1 MARLA
6 TAQVLG
12 DRVTV
17 QNVRNFRY
25 RSVTDFDERWEER
38 TFDLAGLVGLDVFFI
53 DWGPKLYNHTILSWS
68 FADGQRLAISVEARK
83 TKDQAYSPW
92 KAFLREYT
100 LVYVVADENDVIKLR
115 TNYRREKV
123 YLYRVRT
130 SQAAARALLLN
141 YLQAI
146 NVIALK
152 PAWYNALTANCT
164 TVVRDRVV
172 RAGGKLPLS
181 WRIFANAY
189 LPQLLHK
196 QGTIDNSL
204 PFGELKAMSYINE
217 RALQVRD
224 GEDFSAKIREGLPW
238 APLHARS

>member
-1 MARLA
+1 
-6 TAQVLG
+6 VLG

-38 TFDLAGLVGLDVFFI
+38 TLDLEGLVGLDVFFI

-83 TKDQAYSPW
+83 TKDQAYSAW

-146 NVIALK
+146 NAIALK
-152 PAWYNALTANCT
+152 PVWYNALTANCT
-164 TVVRDRVV
+164 TVVRDRVI

-189 LPQLLHK
+189 LPQLLHQ

-204 PFGELKAMSYINE
+204 PFAELKAMSYINE
-217 RALQVRD
+217 RALRVRD

-238 APLHARS
+238 APLHAKS

>member
-1 MARLA
+1 M
-6 TAQVLG
+6 LG

-38 TFDLAGLVGLDVFFI
+38 TLDLEGLVGLDVFFI
-53 DWGPKLYNHTILSWS
+53 DWGPKLYNHTILTWS

-83 TKDQAYSPW
+83 TKDQAYSAW

-146 NVIALK
+146 NAIALK
-152 PAWYNALTANCT
+152 PVWYNALTANCT

-189 LPQLLHK
+189 LPQLLHQ

-204 PFGELKAMSYINE
+204 PFAELKAMSYINE
-217 RALQVRD
+217 RALRVRD

-238 APLHARS
+238 APLHAKS